1 MGGEK
6 KVYTLYQ
13 LNRSIKN
20 ALETKAGESG
30 FWVKAEI
37 AKVSKSK
44 PGHVYIDFVEEKDGV
59 RKAAIRGT
67 VWSSAMRAIRSSLGE
82 DTDSVLSIGS
92 EIVFLCKVTFH
103 EVYGLSLSISEIDLS
118 FMLGELERRK
128 KETIEHLKKEGIDM
142 LNKARSLP
150 RVPHKIALV
159 GSPGTSGFRDFSHHI
174 LHNEWRFRFDIE
186 VYPTPVQGSEA
197 IPQIINAL
205 NTADS
210 NSHDAIVLVRGGG
223 SPLDL
228 DCFNAL
234 DLAVAIGE
242 CNTPVLT
249 GIGHETD
256 FCVADLVAHKFFK
269 TPTDVGDYIVE
280 LASHFASFLIEV
292 ATKVGSRSQNIIS
305 REHTFLEKSKILIRE
320 LPLKLLKEKRT
331 AFDQIKIDLKRDYD
345 RLISS
350 QKDAISN
357 LQNTIKLLHPNN
369 TLARG
374 YGIVSLGKDSIPSV
388 KSLNIGD
395 EIDVQLKDGS
405 FTATVNEI
413 KK

>member
-37 AKVSKSK
+37 AKISKTK
-44 PGHVYIDFVEEKDGV
+44 PGHVYIDFVEEKDGI

-67 VWSSAMRAIRSSLGE
+67 VWSSAMSAIRSSLGAE
-82 DTDSVLSIGS
+82 TESVLSIGS

-103 EVYGLSLSISEIDLS
+103 EVYGLSLIISEIDLS
-118 FMLGELERRK
+118 FVLGELERRK
-128 KETIEHLKKEGIDM
+128 KKTIEYVKKEHIDT
-142 LNKARSLP
+142 LNKARILP
-150 RVPHKIALV
+150 KVPHKIALV
-159 GSPGTSGFRDFSHHI
+159 GSPGTSGFRDFAHHI
-174 LHNEWRFRFDIE
+174 LYNAWRFRFDIE

-197 IPQIINAL
+197 IPKIIEAL
-205 NTADS
+205 ITADS

-228 DCFNAL
+228 DCFNSL

-269 TPTDVGDYIVE
+269 TPTDVGDFIVE
-280 LASHFASFLIEV
+280 LASNFASFLIEV
-292 ATKVGSRSQNIIS
+292 ASKVGSRSQNIIS
-305 REHTFLEKSKILIRE
+305 REHTFIEKSKIIVRE

-331 AFDQIKIDLKRDYD
+331 TFDQIRIDLKRNFEG
-345 RLISS
+345 LISS
-350 QKDAISN
+350 QKEAISN

-369 TLARG
+369 TLLRG
-374 YGIVSLGKDSIPSV
+374 YGIVRLNKCSIQSV
-388 KSLNIGD
+388 QLLNVGD

-405 FTATVNEI
+405 FTARVKKI
-413 KK
+413 KV